1 MQKFYQACF
10 TRLGTNATDSGW
22 QLLNL
27 SPDLTVQAKK
37 LFENS
42 EKGNQ
47 NVGVDTPRDINGAP
61 LNMLEVICGDTG
73 AGIVR
78 VQYGTESI
86 GRGGNMFCH
95 GYLFENAYE
104 LLKEPGQLIRIS
116 DSNFHFS
123 SEETRVPPAELAL
136 DPPYTVEDALAFCGM
151 DQERYLTYIYAV
163 YTTLST
169 DTAINIY
176 VQTNGSDEMARKL
189 YYLTCCAIP
198 YSLRTRVTMCTN
210 SNLPNPS
217 SALIFSHQ
225 VPVGK
230 KYINP
235 VTGDNNILNKGI
247 IARFNRNPYVGWF
260 VEHYMDTEGMRVYFD
275 HIESQLEEMG
285 DRKLCNMDAL
295 RLAHTMVCQDVNTS
309 PAVLLYDWL
318 NLPVPN
324 NPAIER
330 NIYRLLQQI
339 IAKNIVLGDEAEQML
354 QSRLEEAESPE
365 LRELG
370 LKYQTML
377 LLRMDS
383 DAACT
388 YLNHLASGSEQFNG
402 IRMNLAQSQIGRKH
416 LADYYTA
423 KGKAI
428 LQNKDC
434 SCTDL
439 VTFWSVCSDLN
450 QDGSLSV
457 LQQLFA
463 SKAYTLFEQKI
474 KSGAPLET
482 TLKYAY
488 ETLRN
493 LGFPRDAPVYMN
505 YAQKLLNVFDESFL
519 TNFNEARMAEYQN
532 FYCSYE
538 RLFPVSA
545 AMLRVMDA
553 VRQKQYETVW
563 LQLTQGLQFTKQQSV
578 LILRYG
584 LSHHMAE
591 RCRNMNIWLYFAEKT
606 EKNVIELMVECKAA
620 LITDL
625 EVLNHEL
632 DKYYD
637 RRIGFWSPE
646 HTDSILAV
654 FEDYLAFNPQ
664 SEYRSS
670 FTDLQT
676 YRKQLRADEKAQLKQ
691 QRQEEKRAQKQQ
703 RLEEKRVQK
712 RKNQE
717 SMQNEGYSEAW
728 DMTDPVFESRNQ
740 PHMNE
745 APHSQDWDYTNDTG
759 SLHYDYDEPRQEKPE
774 SEEKSSNG
782 LLSKLGGILGGK
794 RK

>member
-10 TRLGTNATDSGW
+10 TRLGTNAVDSGW

-47 NVGVDTPRDINGAP
+47 NIGVDTPRDVNGAP
-61 LNMLEVICGDTG
+61 LNMLEVICGDTC

-78 VQYGTESI
+78 VQYGTESV

-104 LLKEPGQLIRIS
+104 LLKEPGQLIRVS
-116 DSNFHFS
+116 DSNFHFT
-123 SEETRVPPAELAL
+123 SEETKVPTVELSM

-151 DQERYLTYIYAV
+151 DREHYLTYIYAV

-169 DTAINIY
+169 STAINIY
-176 VQTNGSDEMARKL
+176 VQTDGSDKMAREL

-198 YSLRTRVTMCTN
+198 YSLRMRVTMCTN
-210 SNLPNPS
+210 SSLPNPG

-260 VEHYMDTEGMRVYFD
+260 VEHYTDEAGMRDYFD
-275 HIESQLEEMG
+275 HLESQLEEMG
-285 DRKLCNMDAL
+285 DRKLCSMDAL
-295 RLAHTMVCQDVNTS
+295 RLAHTMVCKDGNTS

-324 NPAIER
+324 NLAIER
-330 NIYRLLQQI
+330 NIYRLLKQI
-339 IAKNIVLGDEAEQML
+339 IAKNIVLSDEAEQML
-354 QSRLEEAESPE
+354 QSRLEQVESPE

-370 LKYQTML
+370 LKYQTTL

-383 DAACT
+383 NAACA
-388 YLNHLASGSEQFNG
+388 YLNQLSSGSEQFKS

-423 KGKAI
+423 KGNAI
-428 LQNKDC
+428 LQNMGC

-439 VTFWSVCSDLN
+439 VTFWSTCSDLN
-450 QDGSLSV
+450 QDGALSS
-457 LQQLFA
+457 LQQIFA
-463 SKAYTLFEQKI
+463 SKAYMLFVQKI
-474 KSGAPLET
+474 KSGAPWNATIECVYK
-482 TLKYAY
+482 TLQ
-488 ETLRN
+488 E
-493 LGFPRDAPVYMN
+493 LGFPGNTPVCLR
-505 YAQKLLNVFDESFL
+505 YAEKLLYVFDESFL
-519 TNFNEARMAEYQN
+519 TNFSESRMMEYRG
-532 FYCSYE
+532 FYSFYE

-553 VRQKQYETVW
+553 MQQMEYETVW
-563 LQLTQGLQFTKQQSV
+563 RLTQKVQFTKQQSA
-578 LILRYG
+578 LMFRYG
-584 LSHHMAE
+584 LGHHMAE
-591 RCRNMNIWLYFAEKT
+591 QCCNMHIWLYFAQKI
-606 EKNVIELMVECKAA
+606 EKNVIEVMAECKAA

-625 EVLNHEL
+625 DVLNDEL
-632 DKYYD
+632 DQCYEH
-637 RRIGFWSPE
+637 RTGFWSAE
-646 HTDSILAV
+646 HTDYVLTA
-654 FEDYLAFNPQ
+654 FEDYLVHDPQ
-664 SEYRSS
+664 SKYRSS
-670 FTDLQT
+670 FTELQT

-703 RLEEKRVQK
+703 RQEEKRAQK
-712 RKNQE
+712 RKSQE
-717 SMQNEGYSEAW
+717 PVQYEEYSENW
-728 DMTDPVFESRNQ
+728 DITDSAFESQNQ
-740 PHMNE
+740 LYMNE
-745 APHSQDWDYTNDTG
+745 ASNSRDWNYTNDTDP
-759 SLHYDYDEPRQEKPE
+759 LDYSDDEPGQERPE

-782 LLSKLGGILGGK
+782 LLSKLGGLFGGK